1 MSKIFITTTLP
12 YSNGTPH
19 IGHSLEFI
27 QADALSHYFKKIKK
41 DDVFFNIGLD
51 EHGLKIWEK
60 SNELN
65 MDTQEYLDAMSNT
78 WLIFCEK
85 FQIKYDNFYR
95 TTDLSH
101 IESCKK
107 IWMEYLENG
116 DLYKK
121 IYSGKYCQGCESFKT
136 ESDLI
141 DGKCIEHDKEP
152 IAVEEENWFFKIS
165 KYTDLVHEWYR
176 TNVDCLKPK
185 YKSEELKNIILQA
198 KDISVSRLKEN
209 VPWGIEVPN
218 DIEHTMYC
226 WFSALLNYIFAA
238 NYDKEN
244 EINFWNSD
252 TLIVQLFGPDNL
264 RFQGSLFQSM
274 LEALTLPHSHKL
286 LMHGTVLDADGKKMS
301 KTMGN
306 VIDPMDQLEKYG
318 LDAVRYYTLAGL
330 STYGNSAWS
339 EKDLIHKYNSDL
351 ADDYGNLIARVL
363 HLIDSKNIEVV
374 GPDKNTKAVVD
385 ILINN
390 VKFHWQKFEINTAI
404 NETNVLIKM
413 GNKYINDERPW
424 EKDKKPVQI
433 LSNLYYILCETN
445 KLYSPVL
452 STETFSLIEEALKNK
467 KKVIAFKKIEL

>member
-1 MSKIFITTTLP
+1 MIYDKYISTTLP
-12 YSNGTPH
+12 YANSVPH

-27 QADALSHYFKKIKK
+27 QADALVKFFKDVQKEK
-41 DDVFFNIGLD
+41 VFFNIGVD
-51 EHGLKIWEK
+51 ENGLKVYTK
-60 SNELN
+60 SKELGI
-65 MDTQEYLDAMSNT
+65 DTQKYLDDMALD
-78 WLIFCEK
+78 WAVFCTM
-85 FQIKYDNFYR
+85 FQINADNFYR
-95 TTDLSH
+95 TTRKAHHDMVQ
-101 IESCKK
+101 KNWK
-107 IWMEYLENG
+107 ILLEKG

-121 IYSGKYCQGCESFKT
+121 TYSGQYCTGCESFKT
-136 ESDLI
+136 SVDLI
-141 DGKCIEHDKEP
+141 DGKCQDHGTEP
-152 IAVEEENWFFKIS
+152 IMVEEENWFFKVE
-165 KYTDLVHEWYR
+165 KYKNDLLSWLDSNPSV
-176 TNVDCLKPK
+176 LKPESK
-185 YKSEELKNIILQA
+185 IEELRNIIVRSE
-198 KDISVSRLKEN
+198 DISISRLKKN
-209 VPWGIEVPN
+209 VPWGVGVP
-218 DIEHTMYC
+218 DDETQVIYVWGE
-226 WFSALLNYIFAA
+226 ALMSYLFALP
-238 NYDKEN
+238 DFESQTF
-244 EINFWNSD
+244 I
-252 TLIVQLFGPDNL
+252 QLFGPDNL